1 MARPTLST
9 RVVGRAVNVLLAAVV
24 LTLAVSAQASPQSQ
38 RLIGE
43 GRALLAKG
51 DTDGALATFDA
62 AANADPNDAGALYFQ
77 GAALNRLSRHAEALP
92 KLQAAQG
99 KGAKT
104 PGLDLEMGWA
114 LLGTN
119 RFADAIGRLQAY
131 DAAKPGVGKTSELL
145 GRAHMGLK
153 QYDQADACLKEA
165 IRRDAGLTISSQ
177 FYLAMLAAARNDGAG
192 VTGHLDRMADALEG
206 MADVRGG
213 PPGQPPAEPGEDK
226 PWHITLMLGG
236 GYNSNAIAA
245 GDSGLPGGAPLPG
258 DIRRDGTTFATMG
271 LGATY
276 ELINQEND
284 ALTVGYTLQSDLHGE
299 NDTHGA
305 DLMSNYWFAEYD
317 HRFTDRLFGTVTVA
331 DLYARVG
338 RQPFLNQVM
347 ARGTLAYQCSEAV
360 VVEGAY
366 IYHNKDFLFGSPRRR
381 QQDRDADAHTLM
393 ITWFVAV
400 PETDLRTRCGYYH
413 TYNRAEGSDF
423 DYDGDAVFVFGAHP
437 LPCDVNLE
445 VGYTR
450 IWNDY
455 HEPNS
460 VAGPFG
466 WAFSRED
473 NVHVLSA
480 EFTRPLGKGVTL
492 FMRYEARWNGSNIPE
507 YGYNQHV
514 YTGGILCEF

>member
-1 MARPTLST
+1 MARLTLST

-62 AANADPNDAGALYFQ
+62 AANADPNDAGALYCQ

>member
-9 RVVGRAVNVLLAAVV
+9 RFVGHAVSVLLATVV

-43 GRALLAKG
+43 GTALLTKG
-51 DTDGALATFDA
+51 NTDGALAKFDA
-62 AANADPNDAGALYFQ
+62 AAKADPNDAGALYFQ
-77 GAALNRLSRHAEALP
+77 GAALNRLARHAEALP

-99 KGAKT
+99 KGLKK

-119 RFADAIGRLQAY
+119 RFADAIRRLRAY

-177 FYLAMLAAARNDGAG
+177 FYLAMVAAARNDGAG
-192 VTGHLDRMADALEG
+192 VTGHLDRMAGAIVE

-213 PPGQPPAEPGEDK
+213 PPGQPAAPDEK
-226 PWHITLMLGG
+226 PWNITLVLGG
-236 GYNSNAIAA
+236 GYNSNALAG
-245 GDSGLPGGAPLPG
+245 GDSGLPAGMPLPG
-258 DIRRDGTTFATMG
+258 GIRRDGTTFATMG

-317 HRFTDRLFGTVTVA
+317 HRFTDRLVGSVTVA
-331 DLYARVG
+331 DEYVRLG

-347 ARGTLAYQCSEAV
+347 ARGTLAYQLCEAA

-366 IYHNKDFLFGSPRRR
+366 IYHNNEFLFGSPRRR
-381 QQDRDADAHTLM
+381 EQDRDADVHTLM
-393 ITWFVAV
+393 ITGFVAV

-413 TYNRAEGSDF
+413 TYNRADGSDF

-437 LPCDVNLE
+437 LPCDVDLE

-455 HEPNS
+455 HERNS

-473 NVHVLSA
+473 NVHVFSV

-507 YGYNQHV
+507 YDYNQHV
-514 YTGGILCEF
+514 YTGGVLCEF

>member
-1 MARPTLST
+1 MAGPTLS
-9 RVVGRAVNVLLAAVV
+9 RFEGCAVKVALAAVV

-43 GRALLAKG
+43 GTALLAKG
-51 DTDGALATFDA
+51 NTDGALAKFDA
-62 AANADPNDAGALYFQ
+62 AAKADPNDAGAPYYQ
-77 GAALNRLSRHAEALP
+77 GAALNRLARHAEALP

-99 KGAKT
+99 KGLKT

-119 RFADAIGRLQAY
+119 RFGDAIRRLRAY

-153 QYDQADACLKEA
+153 QYDQAEACLKEA

-192 VTGHLDRMADALEG
+192 VTGHLDRMAGAIEE
-206 MADVRGG
+206 MANVRGG
-213 PPGQPPAEPGEDK
+213 PPGQPAAPDEDK
-226 PWHITLMLGG
+226 PWNITLMLGS
-236 GYNSNAIAA
+236 GYNSNALAG
-245 GDSGLPGGAPLPG
+245 GDSGLPAGAPLPG
-258 DIRRDGTTFATMG
+258 GIRRDGTTFATMG
-271 LGATY
+271 LGTTY
-276 ELINQEND
+276 ELIREDND
-284 ALTVGYTLQSDLHGE
+284 SLTVGYTLQSDLHGE

-305 DLMSNYWFAEYD
+305 DLLSNYWFAEYD
-317 HRFTDRLFGTVTVA
+317 HRFDDRLVGTVTVA
-331 DLYARVG
+331 DEYVRVG
-338 RQPFLNQVM
+338 RRPFLNQVM
-347 ARGTLAYQCSEAV
+347 ARGTLAYQCCEAA

-366 IYHNKDFLFGSPRRR
+366 IYHNNEFLFGSPRRR

-393 ITWFVAV
+393 ITCFVAV

-437 LPCDVNLE
+437 LPCDANVE

-473 NVHVLSA
+473 NVHVLSV
-480 EFTRPLGKGVTL
+480 EFTRPLSRGVTL

-514 YTGGILCEF
+514 YTGGVLCEF